1 MGASFLEKVLR
12 DKEVAPGW
20 WSVAREA
27 QAIILS
33 MRNNP
38 SEQEQLQSEVR
49 RVLQD
54 PNVYSKD
61 RRWAECYSRG

>member
-1 MGASFLEKVLR
+1 MGASFLEKVLG

-27 QAIILS
+27 KAMILS

-49 RVLQD
+49 RVQ
-54 PNVYSKD
+54 
-61 RRWAECYSRG
+61 